1 MDSTLPAQKAEGR
14 TTRRRRWRISAAPNF
29 SSTGAFAA
37 AELKLNTE
45 VGLEAVRRDILLRTF
60 GCLVL
65 VYTLLLPVVIARDL
79 QTMPWTLIAH
89 LALYAL
95 LVPMWLRRHHLSS
108 TTVAMLLLG
117 TLYCLGTIALMRL
130 GIAGISFLSY
140 ALVVIAAP
148 MLFGSRKG
156 LLAAVVCAGS
166 YAVIALLFNT
176 GVIGLRTEAIEYAG
190 SVANWVHTGVVF
202 AGFAAVTV
210 VISGTMHAKIDNLV
224 RSEVARSQML
234 RTSNARLEDA
244 NRRLQ
249 ELNEQLES
257 RIAERTRR
265 LEEANRELESFS
277 YTVSHDLRSPLQ
289 VIEGFSALALQED
302 GPEMSLKAREY
313 MQRIQSGVRR
323 MHDMIN
329 QLLRFSQLGSV
340 ETHATAVNLSQI
352 AESALHDLR
361 ITDPARHVRTHIE
374 ADMIDAADPELI
386 CNVIHNLLANAWKFT
401 AHTGDAHIRFGRQM
415 ENGRFV
421 YSVRDNGAG
430 FDPSAS
436 QRLFQPFVRLHDKR
450 LFQGSGIGLATARRI
465 IERHGGRIWAEA
477 KSGQGA
483 TFYFTLGEASIHPA
497 SQGTARMQG
506 ECSVRS
512 DSSQHAT

>member
-1 MDSTLPAQKAEGR
+1 M
-14 TTRRRRWRISAAPNF
+14 RRRRWRIPAASSF
-29 SSTGAFAA
+29 GSTGAFAA
-37 AELKLNTE
+37 AELKMNTE
-45 VGLEAVRRDILLRTF
+45 VGLEATRRDILLRTF

-65 VYTLLLPVVIARDL
+65 VYTLLLPVAIARDL
-79 QTMPWTLIAH
+79 RTMPWTVIPH
-89 LALYAL
+89 LVLYAL
-95 LVPMWLRRHHLSS
+95 LVPMWFRRHHLSS
-108 TTVAMLLLG
+108 TNVSILLLG
-117 TLYCLGTIALMRL
+117 TLYCIGTVSLLRM

-140 ALVVIAAP
+140 ALVVIATP
-148 MLFGSRKG
+148 MLFGARNG
-156 LLAAVVCAGS
+156 LIAAAICVGS
-166 YAVIALLFNT
+166 YGVIAVLFNT
-176 GVIGLRTEAIEYAG
+176 GVIGYRPEALEYAE
-190 SVANWVHTGVVF
+190 SALNWVHTGVIF

-210 VISGTMHAKIDNLV
+210 VISSSMHTKIDHLV

-234 RTSNARLEDA
+234 RTSNARLEEA

-289 VIEGFSALALQED
+289 VVEGFSALALQED
-302 GPEMSLKAREY
+302 GPQMSAKAREY
-313 MQRIQSGVRR
+313 MQRIQAGVRR

-340 ETHATAVNLSQI
+340 ATNTAPVNLSEI
-352 AESALHDLR
+352 AQAALSDLR
-361 ITDPARHVRTHIE
+361 ITEPTRHVRAE
-374 ADMIDAADPELI
+374 VEPDMVDTADPELI
-386 CNVIHNLLANAWKFT
+386 CNVMHNLLANAWKFT
-401 AHTGDAHIRFGRQM
+401 AHTGDAHIRFGRHM
-415 ENGRFV
+415 DDGRFI
-421 YSVRDNGAG
+421 YCVRDNGAG
-430 FDPSAS
+430 FEPSAS

-483 TFYFTLGEASIHPA
+483 AFYFTLREANA
-497 SQGTARMQG
+497 
-506 ECSVRS
+506 
-512 DSSQHAT
+512 